1 MKRVLVTGGAGFIGS
16 NVVRLLTKRGYRVVV
31 LDNLTTGYLEN
42 LEGIQGA
49 DFVKGDVTDADTLEN
64 VVKENG
70 VEMIFHLAGT
80 VGNLKSIEF
89 PKVDAQVNVLGTLNV
104 LEVARHSKVRK
115 IVYSSSAAIF
125 GELRYLPIDEMHPVE
140 PDSPYGVTKL
150 AGEKHCL
157 CYSRLYDMS
166 IVCLR
171 YFNVYGRNQR
181 YDPYGNVIP
190 IWTHNALSGR
200 PLTVY
205 GEGNQSRDFI
215 NVEDVALANVM
226 AGEKEKL
233 SGAFNIGTGISI
245 TINDLA
251 GVFKDIYSDSVQIV
265 YQPPRKG
272 EVMHSRAD
280 ITKATTAFGFV
291 PAVSIVDGLKSYT
304 EWIRAEFYSR

>member
-1 MKRVLVTGGAGFIGS
+1 M
-16 NVVRLLTKRGYRVVV
+16 
-31 LDNLTTGYLEN
+31 
-42 LEGIQGA
+42 
-49 DFVKGDVTDADTLEN
+49 
-64 VVKENG
+64 
-70 VEMIFHLAGT
+70 
-80 VGNLKSIEF
+80 
-89 PKVDAQVNVLGTLNV
+89 DAQVNVLGTLNV